1 MNNYQL
7 TEDEVVLYKGEI
19 ILSGEQEKSQ
29 LFFTNL
35 NIIFVTTIKNI
46 FSSEEKTFIEKYPVE
61 EIKIYKDEPQ
71 IKINKNV
78 VEIYLKTTEKSFSFV
93 QKNELNK
100 FKNEVLNFFSG
111 KTTAE
116 RKAEKIKSGISLV
129 DNTLGIDSVK
139 VVGDALKN
147 SVGNSIN
154 KGLKSIKNMFKKQ

>member
-1 MNNYQL
+1 
-7 TEDEVVLYKGEI
+7 
-19 ILSGEQEKSQ
+19 
-29 LFFTNL
+29 
-35 NIIFVTTIKNI
+35 
-46 FSSEEKTFIEKYPVE
+46 
-61 EIKIYKDEPQ
+61 
-71 IKINKNV
+71 
-78 VEIYLKTTEKSFSFV
+78 
-93 QKNELNK
+93 LNK

-116 RKAEKIKSGISLV
+116 RKAERIKSGISLV